1 MERFQLTEVSL
12 GLTNYV
18 RQETGMKKCLAGL
31 LGLALLVWAGAAMAQ
46 GKIKIEKL
54 DDLPRHVYKVDMKA
68 TEVIQNDAALMK
80 LAAEVR
86 KDLEDDLNKY
96 EIDDKTTLKDFYA
109 NLSTIALLE
118 GNYDT
123 YLSYLQKRK
132 DLEDK
137 SSIKATTGMF
147 AQAYITAK
155 KQGGDMKANFRAEL
169 KKLLDGLDYKDCE
182 AIIKSNKG
190 NAEIV
195 SQPMMFG
202 MIESSVQPVLD
213 KSNGE
218 MSKDIA
224 TGMLSQAWTVRNFI
238 PLKDEAA
245 AVYGAYISAHDV
257 VKPDIWA
264 DREITLTGKET
275 DSPVTVGIWDSGV
288 DAEIFKNQMW
298 TNTKE
303 VPGNGKD
310 DDNDGFVDD
319 VHGIAWTL
327 HSDKDVA
334 LLFPIGDVSKD
345 RPRLQHLMKGL
356 EDVGSG
362 VESPEA
368 ADFKKTLS
376 SVPQDSMK
384 DFWEG
389 VGKYGNY
396 CHGTHV
402 TGIATHGNPFARVL
416 AARITFDYHVIPE
429 LPTVELAQKEAASEE
444 ATVDYF
450 KKNGV
455 RVVNMSWGNS
465 LASVESALEANNWGK
480 TPEERKAKAREIFEI
495 TRVALFNAIK
505 NAPDILFVT
514 SAGNSNNDVK
524 FEEFYPSSFDLPN
537 VLTVGAV
544 DQAGEETSF
553 TSFGKVDVYANG
565 FEVMSYVPGG
575 DQMKLSGT
583 SMSSPNVVNLA
594 AKLWAMNTKLT
605 AAQVRQLI
613 VDGCDPK
620 TAGERPVKL
629 INPKRSA
636 ELLAAIK

>member
-1 MERFQLTEVSL
+1 
-12 GLTNYV
+12 
-18 RQETGMKKCLAGL
+18 MKKCLAGL
-31 LGLALLVWAGAAMAQ
+31 LALALLTWMGSAFAE

-54 DDLPRHVYKVDMKA
+54 DDLPRHTYKVNMKA

-80 LAAEVR
+80 LAGEVK

-96 EIDDKTTLKDFYA
+96 EIADKTTLKDFYA

-118 GNYDT
+118 GNYDL

-132 DLEDK
+132 ELEDK
-137 SSIKATTGMF
+137 TSIKATTGMF
-147 AQAYITAK
+147 AQAYIAAK
-155 KQGGDMKANFRAEL
+155 KQGGDIKPVFRAEL

-182 AIIKSNKG
+182 AIIKQNKG

-202 MIESSVQPVLD
+202 MIESAVQPVLD
-213 KSNGE
+213 KSEGE

-224 TGMLSQAWTVRNFI
+224 TGLLSQAWSVRTFI
-238 PLKDEAA
+238 PLKEEAA
-245 AVYGAYISAHDV
+245 AVYTEYLSAHDV
-257 VKPDIWA
+257 VKPNIWA
-264 DREITLTGKET
+264 GREVTFAKE
-275 DSPVTVGIWDSGV
+275 DKKSLVVLAVWDSGV
-288 DAEIFKNQMW
+288 DTDIFKDQLW
-298 TNTKE
+298 ANTKE
-303 VPGNGKD
+303 VPANGKD
-310 DDNDGFVDD
+310 DDNNGFVDD

-327 HSDKDVA
+327 HSDKDVP

-345 RPRLQHLMKGL
+345 RPRLQRLMKGL

-362 VESPEA
+362 VESLEA
-368 ADFKKTLS
+368 ADFKKIISTL
-376 SVPQDSMK
+376 PQDSMK
-384 DFWEG
+384 DFWEN

-402 TGIATHGNPFARVL
+402 AGIAMHGNPFARVL
-416 AARITFDYHVIPE
+416 AARITFDYHVMPE
-429 LPTVELAQKEAASEE
+429 LPTVELANKEAKAEQE
-444 ATVDYF
+444 TVAYF
-450 KKNGV
+450 KQNGV

-465 LASVESALEANNWGK
+465 LASVEDALERNNYGE
-480 TPEERKAKAREIFEI
+480 TPDERKAKAREIFEI
-495 TRVALFNAIK
+495 TRVALFDAIK
-505 NAPDILFVT
+505 NAPDILFIT

-524 FEEFYPSSFDLPN
+524 FEEFYPSSFELPN

-594 AKLWAMNTKLT
+594 GKLWAMNPKLT
-605 AAQVRQLI
+605 SAQVRQLI
-613 VDGCDPK
+613 IDGCDPK

-636 ELLAAIK
+636 ELLASMK

>member
-1 MERFQLTEVSL
+1 
-12 GLTNYV
+12 
-18 RQETGMKKCLAGL
+18 MKKYLAGL
-31 LGLALLVWAGAAMAQ
+31 AGLALLLWAGAALAE

-68 TEVIQNDAALMK
+68 TEVIQNDAALLK
-80 LAAEVR
+80 LAGEVK

-96 EIDDKTTLKDFYA
+96 EIADKTTLKDFYA

-118 GNYDT
+118 NNYDV
-123 YLSYLQKRK
+123 YLGYLQKRK

-137 SSIKATTGMF
+137 TSIKATTGMF
-147 AQAYITAK
+147 AVAYIAAK
-155 KQGGDMKANFRAEL
+155 KQGGDFKPAFRAEL

-182 AIIKSNKG
+182 AIVKQNKG

-202 MIESSVQPVLD
+202 MIESAVQPVLD

-224 TGMLSQAWTVRNFI
+224 TGLLSQAWSVRTFI
-238 PLKDEAA
+238 PLKEEAA
-245 AVYGAYISAHDV
+245 AVYSEYLSAHNV

-264 DREITLTGKET
+264 EREVTFTKDDKE
-275 DSPVTVGIWDSGV
+275 SPVVLAVWDSGV
-288 DAEIFKNQMW
+288 DTDIFKDQLWSNS
-298 TNTKE
+298 KE
-303 VPGNGKD
+303 VPGNNKD
-310 DDNDGFVDD
+310 DDNNGFVDD

-327 HSDKDVA
+327 HSDKDVP

-345 RPRLQHLMKGL
+345 RPKLQRLMKGL

-376 SVPQDSMK
+376 TVPQDSMK
-384 DFWEG
+384 DFWEN

-402 TGIATHGNPFARVL
+402 AGIATRGNPFARVL
-416 AARITFDYHVIPE
+416 AARITFDYHVMPE
-429 LPTVELAQKEAASEE
+429 LPTVELANKEAKSEQE
-444 ATVDYF
+444 TVDYF

-465 LASVESALEANNWGK
+465 LASVEDALEKNNFGK

-505 NAPDILFVT
+505 DAPDILFIT

-524 FEEFYPSSFDLPN
+524 FEEFYPSSFELPN

-594 AKLWAMNTKLT
+594 AKLWAMNPKLT

-613 VDGCDPK
+613 IDGCDPK
-620 TAGERPVKL
+620 TAGDRPVKL

-636 ELLAAIK
+636 ELLASMK